1 VPNGRRKRYRIAL
14 IYNTYNEPAADA
26 RADRGSDWDL
36 HLLVRRITRSLRK
49 LGHTVTAVPLADD
62 LSAFQR
68 RLMRMKPDVVFNQY
82 DDVVHGALYEMRVA
96 TLVRIMGFPI
106 TGCPALGL
114 GLSRYKYMCA
124 SLLQGAG
131 IAIPPFT
138 ALLERIGDIDRQA
151 WEFPLIVQPSQEHA
165 GIGTDRD
172 SIVHSKTALRRK
184 VRAILSDYHQPA
196 LAQKFLPGREFNVG
210 IVGGKKLRV
219 LPLAE
224 VDYSKLPP
232 EIPPI
237 MSYASKWME
246 DSTEYK
252 AIRVICPARVK
263 PDLAQRIAD
272 TAVRAFRAVGGWG
285 YGRVDIRLD
294 ADDIPRVLEV
304 NCNPL
309 LEEGVGLARS
319 AKKGGISYPELLQL
333 ILKAAFEGPPFDLDL
348 PISFRQGRRQK
359 PAEWSG
365 AATLS
370 GKTSGGG
377 VLNGE

>member
-1 VPNGRRKRYRIAL
+1 MKRYRIAL
-14 IYNTYNEPAADA
+14 IYNTYNEAGPDA
-26 RADRGSDWDL
+26 RTDRGSDWDL
-36 HLLVRRITRSLRK
+36 HLLIRKMARSLRK
-49 LGHTVTAVPLADD
+49 LGHAVTAVPLAND
-62 LSAFQR
+62 LTAFQR

-131 IAIPPFT
+131 IPIPPCT
-138 ALLERIGDIDRQA
+138 AMLERIGDIDKQK
-151 WEFPLIVQPSQEHA
+151 WEFPVIVQPSQEHA

-172 SIVHSKTALRRK
+172 SIIHSKTALRRK

-196 LAQKFLPGREFNVG
+196 LAQQFLPGREFNVG

-224 VDYSKLPP
+224 VDYSRLPSD
-232 EIPPI
+232 IPPI

-246 DSTEYK
+246 DSPEYQK
-252 AIRVICPARVK
+252 IRVICPPRVE
-263 PDLAQRIAD
+263 PALASRIAD

-294 ADDIPRVLEV
+294 SESVPRVLEV

-319 AKKGGISYPELLQL
+319 AKKAGISYP
-333 ILKAAFEGPPFDLDL
+333 
-348 PISFRQGRRQK
+348 S
-359 PAEWSG
+359 SC
-365 AATLS
+365 S
-370 GKTSGGG
+370 
-377 VLNGE
+377 

>member
-1 VPNGRRKRYRIAL
+1 MKRYRIAL
-14 IYNTYNEPAADA
+14 IYNTYNEAGPDA
-26 RADRGSDWDL
+26 RTDRGSDWDL
-36 HLLVRRITRSLRK
+36 HLLIRKMARSLRK
-49 LGHTVTAVPLADD
+49 LGHAVTAVPLAND
-62 LSAFQR
+62 LTAFQR

-131 IAIPPFT
+131 IPIPPCT
-138 ALLERIGDIDRQA
+138 AMLERIGDIDKQK
-151 WEFPLIVQPSQEHA
+151 WEFPVIVQPSQEHA

-172 SIVHSKTALRRK
+172 SIIHSKTALRRK

-196 LAQKFLPGREFNVG
+196 LAQQFLPGREFNVG

-224 VDYSKLPP
+224 VDYSRLPSD
-232 EIPPI
+232 IPPI

-246 DSTEYK
+246 DSPEYQK
-252 AIRVICPARVK
+252 IRVICPARVE
-263 PDLAQRIAD
+263 PALASRIAD

-294 ADDIPRVLEV
+294 SESVPRVLEV

-319 AKKGGISYPELLQL
+319 AKKAGISYPELLQL
-333 ILKAAFEGPPFDLDL
+333 IIKAAFEGPPFDLDL
-348 PISFRQGRRQK
+348 PISFRQGRKEKQ
-359 PAEWSG
+359 PEWSA

-370 GKTSGGG
+370 GEAAGGG